1 VLDQDEN
8 IKALAEGYLELW
20 VKYVSEQSLMPW
32 DIPDN
37 ESPELE
43 GLYRQWE
50 AFYHKALDCNQAFGG
65 FVPTA
70 YQKGTARS
78 DDDEDRSQS
87 QPCSAP
93 VSRDVSSDELAE
105 LQVRLG
111 LLAQQI
117 SKLETNARDPRS
129 DGRGNNG

>member
-1 VLDQDEN
+1 MNQDEN

-37 ESPELE
+37 KSPELE

-50 AFYHKALDCNQAFGG
+50 AFYHKTLDPNQAFEG
-65 FVPTA
+65 FVPTTH
-70 YQKGTARS
+70 QKGTARS
-78 DDDEDRSQS
+78 DDDEDQSQS

-93 VSRDVSSDELAE
+93 VSRNVSSDELAE

-117 SKLETNARDPRS
+117 SELEINARDPGS
-129 DGRGNNG
+129 DDAGNNG